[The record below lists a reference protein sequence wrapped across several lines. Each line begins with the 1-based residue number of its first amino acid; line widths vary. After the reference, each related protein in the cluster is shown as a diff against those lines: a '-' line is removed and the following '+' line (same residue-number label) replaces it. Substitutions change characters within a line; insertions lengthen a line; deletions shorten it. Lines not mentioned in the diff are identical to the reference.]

1 MREILNISPEEAA
14 NSCGLSTDGYLR
26 LENGQTDISVSV
38 MHQLATLFGVEIT
51 NFLSGEEPR
60 MHAYTLTRKGQGI
73 AIERRKAYSY
83 QALATNFI
91 NRKAEPYIVKV
102 EPKSDDVMIELNS
115 HPGQEFNLVL
125 KGKMQFKIKNKEMI
139 LAEGDSIYF
148 DSGLPH
154 GMKAIENEAC
164 EFLAIIF

>member
-1 MREILNISPEEAA
+1 
-14 NSCGLSTDGYLR
+14 
-26 LENGQTDISVSV
+26 
-38 MHQLATLFGVEIT
+38 
-51 NFLSGEEPR
+51 

-91 NRKAEPYIVKV
+91 NRKAEPYLVKV
-102 EPKSDDVMIELNS
+102 APKPDDVAIELNS

-125 KGKMQFKIKNKEMI
+125 KGKMLFRIKNKEMI

-148 DSGLPH
+148 DSGHPH

-164 EFLAIIF
+164 EFLAVIF